1 MTPFFRFLT
10 YACAGYAL
18 FSGIMFVAQRR
29 MMYHP
34 DTSTPNLDQAGVS
47 DMAAVTVTTADGL
60 NLTAWHRP
68 PTRDGAPTLVY
79 FHGNAG
85 HIGHRGSKAR
95 PYLDAGYGV
104 MLASWRGYG
113 GNPGSPTEDGFYD
126 DARAALDFLAAA
138 GVPANRVVV
147 YGESIGSGPAVQV
160 ATERDIGA
168 LVLEAPL
175 TSAANVAQRHYWY
188 LPAQY
193 LVLDR
198 FNSIAKLDRIEAPL
212 FIVHGGRDSVV
223 PIDMSHS
230 LLAAAAEPK
239 DAQFFPGAT
248 HNDLYDHGADD
259 AIIAFLEKMFF

>member
-47 DMAAVTVTTADGL
+47 DMVAVTVTTADGL
-60 NLTAWHRP
+60 DLTAWHRP
-68 PTRDGAPTLVY
+68 PNRDGAPTLLY

-198 FNSIAKLDRIEAPL
+198 FNSIAKIDRIEAPL
-212 FIVHGGRDSVV
+212 FIVHGFRDSVV
-223 PIDMSHS
+223 PIDMSYS

-259 AIIAFLEKMFF
+259 AIIAFLEKTFF